1 MPKLYTDPVA
11 DVLNGSRTL
20 DEQTYEFTREVIKQ
34 EIPVRKI
41 WGSAKMTFLSING
54 CEIDLPASR
63 IKGAN
68 GWIQL
73 KPKSMEVLEY
83 LLHHPRSVC
92 TREEI
97 LNAVW
102 GQSIVSDDVLSQAI
116 RELRKAFDD
125 DFKSP
130 AVIETIPRSGY
141 RLLLE
146 PITRKTSFRSRYWLV
161 MFAIAIAV
169 FAVVSYTMRPDE
181 PEMQTVVVL
190 PFEQPQ
196 GELELVADGLVD
208 EITAQ
213 LARLQTLNVVART
226 SAFTFRG
233 SDLDIPAIAEKLDAD
248 MLIEGSVYRE
258 EGQYLIHVQLVNRD
272 GLHTWAETFTETSGG
287 LLHMFNRVAS
297 TVASRFGKAETAQ
310 DQVKSLPDHVYVT
323 YLQAENTLR
332 MGTPRWTEKLTSE
345 YESVLQDAPDFAD
358 AWAGLADVE
367 FRNGTSPID
376 NFEQPRSAKAWLER
390 SRRSADQALQL
401 NPDNKRALAITA
413 QLAVTDNLWLKA
425 DGFYRKALDKHPG
438 DAAAMTAY
446 AQFLYK
452 VGYVSQAL
460 EFSRRAF
467 RLDPLSPLCSR
478 LMAIG
483 LFARGDLESA
493 MEYTRLGGQLRGS
506 RDTNM
511 MTELLV
517 SQGQVQQAKQ
527 VAVEDGWSTF
537 GWRERWLPHLV
548 NTLEGNESAEIVLQL
563 MDEAD
568 KHGQLEPVTAV
579 KIYSILGA
587 TGKALDTLNEYGN
600 IQPFESLWFPYFD
613 GLRRDPGFIDTMKSF
628 GVADL
633 WEMRGPPDGCEKQDD
648 GFFCH

>member
-1 MPKLYTDPVA
+1 VPKLYTDPVA

-20 DEQTYEFTREVIKQ
+20 DEQTYKFTREIIKQ
-34 EIPVRKI
+34 EIPPRKI
-41 WGSAKMTFLSING
+41 WGSAKMTLLSIHG
-54 CEIDLPASR
+54 CEIDLAASR

-83 LLHHPRSVC
+83 LLNHPRSVC

-102 GQSIVSDDVLSQAI
+102 GRSIVSDDVLSQAI

-146 PITRKTSFRSRYWLV
+146 PITRKTSVRSRHWLV
-161 MFAIAIAV
+161 MFAIAIAI
-169 FAVVSYTMRPDE
+169 FALGSYVMRPHE

-233 SDLDIPAIAEKLDAD
+233 SELDIPAIAEKLDAD

-258 EGQYLIHVQLVNRD
+258 EGQYRIHVQLVNRD

-297 TVASRFGKAETAQ
+297 TVTSRFGKAETAQ

-332 MGTPRWTEKLTSE
+332 MGAPRWTEKLTSE

-376 NFEQPRSAKAWLER
+376 NFEQPRSAKA
-390 SRRSADQALQL
+390 
-401 NPDNKRALAITA
+401 
-413 QLAVTDNLWLKA
+413 
-425 DGFYRKALDKHPG
+425 FYRKALDKHPS

-446 AQFLYK
+446 AQFLFK
-452 VGYVSQAL
+452 IGYVSQAL
-460 EFSRRAF
+460 EFAERAF
-467 RLDPLSPLCSR
+467 RLDPLSPSSSR

-483 LFARGDLESA
+483 LFTRGDLESA
-493 MEYTRLGGQLRGS
+493 MEFTRLSGQLRGS
-506 RDTNM
+506 RDSVM
-511 MTELLV
+511 MGQLLL
-517 SQGQVQQAKQ
+517 SQGQVQQVMQ
-527 VAVEDGWSTF
+527 VAVEDGWSTL
-537 GWRERWLPHLV
+537 GWRKRWFPHFI
-548 NTLEGNESAEIVLQL
+548 NAFEGNESTEIVLQL

-568 KHGQLEPVTAV
+568 KHGQLEPVTAI
-579 KIYSILGA
+579 KMYSFLGA
-587 TGKALDTLNEYGN
+587 NGKALDTLNEYGK
-600 IQPFESLWFPYFD
+600 IQPFDSLWFPHFD
-613 GLRRDPGFIDTMKSF
+613 GLRREPGFIDTMKSF

-633 WEMRGPPDGCEKQDD
+633 WEKRGPPDGCEKQDD
-648 GFFCH
+648 SFFCH

>member
-1 MPKLYTDPVA
+1 
-11 DVLNGSRTL
+11 
-20 DEQTYEFTREVIKQ
+20 
-34 EIPVRKI
+34 
-41 WGSAKMTFLSING
+41 MTFLSIHG
-54 CEIDLPASR
+54 CEIDLAASR

-83 LLHHPRSVC
+83 LLNHPRSVC

-102 GQSIVSDDVLSQAI
+102 GRSIVSDDVLSQAI

-130 AVIETIPRSGY
+130 TVIETIPRSGY

-146 PITRKTSFRSRYWLV
+146 PITQKASNRAWHWLAV
-161 MFAIAIAV
+161 FAIAAITI
-169 FAVVSYTMRPDE
+169 FAVYLYTNQPQE
-181 PEMQTVVVL
+181 PEMQTIVVL

-196 GELELVADGLVD
+196 GDLELVADGLVD

-213 LARLQTLNVVART
+213 LVRLQTLNVVART
-226 SAFTFRG
+226 SAFTFRESG
-233 SDLDIPAIAEKLDAD
+233 LVFPAFAEYLDAD

-258 EGQYLIHVQLVNRD
+258 GEQYRIHIQLVD
-272 GLHTWAETFTETSGG
+272 HEGLHHWAETFTETNSG
-287 LLHMFNRVAS
+287 LLHMFNRVANRI
-297 TVASRFGKAETAQ
+297 ASRFGMAQ
-310 DQVKSLPDHVYVT
+310 MAHVQVKSLPDHVYVN
-323 YLQAENTLR
+323 YLQAENMLR
-332 MGTPRWTEKLTSE
+332 MGAPRWTEKLTSK
-345 YESVLQDAPDFAD
+345 YESVLQEAPDFAS

-367 FRNGTSPID
+367 YRNGVSPID
-376 NFEQPRSAKAWLER
+376 NFEKPESAKRWLER
-390 SRRSADQALQL
+390 SRRSADRALQL
-401 NPDNKRALAITA
+401 DPDNKRALAITA

-438 DAAAMTAY
+438 DAAAMRAY

-452 VGYVSQAL
+452 VGYVSRAL
-460 EFSRRAF
+460 EFAERAF
-467 RLDPLSPLCSR
+467 RLDPLSPSSSR
-478 LMAIG
+478 LVAIG

-493 MEYTRLGGQLRGS
+493 MEYTRLSGQLRGS

-511 MTELLV
+511 MAELLT
-517 SQGQVQQAKQ
+517 SQGRVQQANQ
-527 VAVEDGWSTF
+527 VSVEDGWSTL
-537 GWRERWLPHLV
+537 GWRERWMNHFV
-548 NTLEGNESAEIVLQL
+548 NALEGNESTEIALQL
-563 MDEAD
+563 LDEAD

-579 KIYSILGA
+579 KIYSFLGA

-600 IQPFESLWFPYFD
+600 IQPFESLWFPYFG

-633 WEMRGPPDGCEKQDD
+633 WEMRGPPDGCEERDNS
-648 GFFCH
+648 FFCRD

>member
-1 MPKLYTDPVA
+1 
-11 DVLNGSRTL
+11 
-20 DEQTYEFTREVIKQ
+20 
-34 EIPVRKI
+34 
-41 WGSAKMTFLSING
+41 MTFLSLHG
-54 CEIDLPASR
+54 CEIDLAASR

-73 KPKSMEVLEY
+73 KPKSMGVLEY
-83 LLHHPRSVC
+83 LLNHPRSVC

-102 GQSIVSDDVLSQAI
+102 GRSIVSDDVLSQAI

-130 AVIETIPRSGY
+130 VVIETIPRSGY

-146 PITRKTSFRSRYWLV
+146 PITRKTSVRSRPWLV
-161 MFAIAIAV
+161 MFAIAITI
-169 FAVVSYTMRPDE
+169 FAVGYYTMLPHE

-233 SDLDIPAIAEKLDAD
+233 SELDIPAIAKKLDVD

-258 EGQYLIHVQLVNRD
+258 EGQYRIHVQLVNRN
-272 GLHTWAETFTETSGG
+272 GLHNWAETFTGTSGG

-297 TVASRFGKAETAQ
+297 AIASRFGKVEKAQ
-310 DQVKSLPDHVYVT
+310 DQVKNLPDHVYVT

-332 MGTPRWTEKLTSE
+332 MGASRWTEKLTSE

-367 FRNGTSPID
+367 FRNGTSPIN
-376 NFEQPRSAKAWLER
+376 NFEQPGSAKGWLER
-390 SRRSADQALQL
+390 SRRSAERALQL
-401 NPDNKRALAITA
+401 DPDNKRALAVTA
-413 QLAVTDNLWLKA
+413 QLAVTDNLWLRA

-438 DAAAMTAY
+438 DAAAITAY

-452 VGYVSQAL
+452 VGYVTQAL
-460 EFSRRAF
+460 EFAERAF
-467 RLDPLSPLCSR
+467 KLDPLSPSSSR
-478 LMAIG
+478 LVAIG
-483 LFARGDLESA
+483 LLIRGDVDSA
-493 MEYTRLGGQLRGS
+493 MEYARLSGQLRGS
-506 RDTNM
+506 RDTVLM
-511 MTELLV
+511 IQLLV
-517 SQGQVQQAKQ
+517 AKGQLQQVKQ
-527 VAVEDGWSTF
+527 VMVEDGWSTL
-537 GWRERWLPHLV
+537 GWRERWLPHLL
-548 NTLEGNESAEIVLQL
+548 NALEGNESTEIVLQL

-568 KHGQLEPVTAV
+568 NHGQLEPVTAV
-579 KIYSILGA
+579 KIYSKLGA

-600 IQPFESLWFPYFD
+600 IQPFDSFWFSHFD
-613 GLRRDPGFIDTMKSF
+613 TLRRDPGFIDTMKSF
-628 GVADL
+628 GVTDL

-648 GFFCH
+648 SFLCH

>member
-1 MPKLYTDPVA
+1 
-11 DVLNGSRTL
+11 
-20 DEQTYEFTREVIKQ
+20 
-34 EIPVRKI
+34 
-41 WGSAKMTFLSING
+41 MTFLSIHG
-54 CEIDLPASR
+54 CEIDLAASR

-83 LLHHPRSVC
+83 LLQHPRDVC

-102 GQSIVSDDVLSQAI
+102 GRSIVSDDVLSQAI

-146 PITRKTSFRSRYWLV
+146 PITQKASNRAWHWLAV
-161 MFAIAIAV
+161 FAIAAIAI
-169 FAVVSYTMRPDE
+169 FAVYSYINWSQE
-181 PEMQTVVVL
+181 PEMQTIVVL

-196 GELELVADGLVD
+196 GDLELVADGLVD

-213 LARLQTLNVVART
+213 LVRLETLNVVART
-226 SAFTFRG
+226 SAFTFRESG
-233 SDLDIPAIAEKLDAD
+233 LDIPAFAEKLHAD

-258 EGQYLIHVQLVNRD
+258 GEQYRIHIQLVD
-272 GLHTWAETFTETSGG
+272 HEGLHHWAETFTESNSG
-287 LLHMFNRVAS
+287 LLHMFNRVANRI
-297 TVASRFGKAETAQ
+297 ASRFGMAQTAQ
-310 DQVKSLPDHVYVT
+310 VQVNSLPDHVYVN
-323 YLQAENTLR
+323 YLQAENMLR
-332 MGTPRWTEKLTSE
+332 MGAPRWTEKLTSK
-345 YESVLQDAPDFAD
+345 YESVLQEAPDFAS

-367 FRNGTSPID
+367 YRNGVSPID
-376 NFEQPRSAKAWLER
+376 NFEKPESAKRWLER
-390 SRRSADQALQL
+390 SRRSADRALQL
-401 NPDNKRALAITA
+401 DPDNKRALAITA

-425 DGFYRKALDKHPG
+425 DGLYRKALDKHPG

-460 EFSRRAF
+460 EFAERAF
-467 RLDPLSPLCSR
+467 RLDPLSASSSR

-493 MEYTRLGGQLRGS
+493 MEYTRLSGQLRGS

-511 MTELLV
+511 MTELLA
-517 SQGQVQQAKQ
+517 SQGRVQQAKQ
-527 VAVEDGWSTF
+527 VAVEDGWSTL
-537 GWRERWLPHLV
+537 GWRERWMPHFV
-548 NTLEGNESAEIVLQL
+548 NALEGNESTEIALQL
-563 MDEAD
+563 LDEAD

-579 KIYSILGA
+579 KIYSFLGA

-600 IQPFESLWFPYFD
+600 IQPFESLWFAYFD

-633 WEMRGPPDGCEKQDD
+633 WEMRGPPNGCEERDNS
-648 GFFCH
+648 FFCRD

>member
-1 MPKLYTDPVA
+1 M
-11 DVLNGSRTL
+11 TL
-20 DEQTYEFTREVIKQ
+20 
-34 EIPVRKI
+34 
-41 WGSAKMTFLSING
+41 LSIHG
-54 CEIDLPASR
+54 CEIDLAASR

-83 LLHHPRSVC
+83 LLNHPRSVC

-102 GQSIVSDDVLSQAI
+102 GRSIVSDDVLSQAI

-146 PITRKTSFRSRYWLV
+146 PITRKTSVRSRHWLV
-161 MFAIAIAV
+161 MFAIAIAI
-169 FAVVSYTMRPDE
+169 FALGSYVMRPHE

-213 LARLQTLNVVART
+213 LAR
-226 SAFTFRG
+226 
-233 SDLDIPAIAEKLDAD
+233 IAEKLDAD

-258 EGQYLIHVQLVNRD
+258 EGQYRIHVQLVNRD

-297 TVASRFGKAETAQ
+297 TVTSRFGKAETAQ

-332 MGTPRWTEKLTSE
+332 MGAPRWTEKLTSE

-390 SRRSADQALQL
+390 SRRSAERALQL
-401 NPDNKRALAITA
+401 DPDNKRALAVTA
-413 QLAVTDNLWLKA
+413 QLAC
-425 DGFYRKALDKHPG
+425 F
-438 DAAAMTAY
+438 
-446 AQFLYK
+446 
-452 VGYVSQAL
+452 QA
-460 EFSRRAF
+460 R
-467 RLDPLSPLCSR
+467 SPIS
-478 LMAIG
+478 
-483 LFARGDLESA
+483 
-493 MEYTRLGGQLRGS
+493 
-506 RDTNM
+506 
-511 MTELLV
+511 
-517 SQGQVQQAKQ
+517 
-527 VAVEDGWSTF
+527 
-537 GWRERWLPHLV
+537 
-548 NTLEGNESAEIVLQL
+548 
-563 MDEAD
+563 
-568 KHGQLEPVTAV
+568 
-579 KIYSILGA
+579 
-587 TGKALDTLNEYGN
+587 
-600 IQPFESLWFPYFD
+600 SL
-613 GLRRDPGFIDTMKSF
+613 
-628 GVADL
+628 
-633 WEMRGPPDGCEKQDD
+633 
-648 GFFCH
+648 

>member
-1 MPKLYTDPVA
+1 
-11 DVLNGSRTL
+11 
-20 DEQTYEFTREVIKQ
+20 
-34 EIPVRKI
+34 
-41 WGSAKMTFLSING
+41 MTFLSIHG
-54 CEIDLPASR
+54 CEIDLAASR

-83 LLHHPRSVC
+83 LLNHPRSVC

-102 GQSIVSDDVLSQAI
+102 GRSIVSDDVLSQAI

-130 AVIETIPRSGY
+130 TVIETIPRSGY

-146 PITRKTSFRSRYWLV
+146 PITRKTSVRNRHWLV
-161 MFAIAIAV
+161 MFAIAIAI
-169 FAVVSYTMRPDE
+169 FALGSYVMRPHE
-181 PEMQTVVVL
+181 PEIQTVVVL

-196 GELELVADGLVD
+196 GKLELVADGLVD

-233 SDLDIPAIAEKLDAD
+233 SELDIPAIAEKLDAD
-248 MLIEGSVYRE
+248 ILIEGSVYRE
-258 EGQYLIHVQLVNRD
+258 EGQYRIHVQLVNRD

-287 LLHMFNRVAS
+287 LLHMFNRVAN
-297 TVASRFGKAETAQ
+297 TVTSRFGKAETAQ
-310 DQVKSLPDHVYVT
+310 DQVENLPDHVYVT

-332 MGTPRWTEKLTSE
+332 MGASRWTEKLTSE
-345 YESVLQDAPDFAD
+345 YESVLQDAPDFTD

-367 FRNGTSPID
+367 FRNGTSPIN

-390 SRRSADQALQL
+390 SRRSAGRALQL
-401 NPDNKRALAITA
+401 DPDNKRALAVTA

-425 DGFYRKALDKHPG
+425 DKFYRKALDKHPG
-438 DAAAMTAY
+438 DASAMTAY

-452 VGYVSQAL
+452 VGYANQAL
-460 EFSRRAF
+460 EFAKRAF
-467 RLDPLSPLCSR
+467 RLDPLSPSSSR

-483 LFARGDLESA
+483 LFTRGDLESA
-493 MEYTRLGGQLRGS
+493 MEYIMLSGQLRGS
-506 RDTNM
+506 RDSVIKSQ
-511 MTELLV
+511 LLL
-517 SQGQVQQAKQ
+517 SQGHVQLVMQ
-527 VAVEDGWSTF
+527 VAVEEGWTTL
-537 GWRERWLPHLV
+537 GWRKRWFPHFI
-548 NTLEGNESAEIVLQL
+548 NAIEGNESTEIVLQL

-568 KHGQLEPVTAV
+568 KHGQLEPVTAI
-579 KIYSILGA
+579 KTYSFLGA
-587 TGKALDTLNEYGN
+587 NDKALDSLNKYGRL
-600 IQPFESLWFPYFD
+600 QPFDSLWFPHFD
-613 GLRRDPGFIDTMKSF
+613 GLRREPGFINTMKSF

-633 WEMRGPPDGCEKQDD
+633 WEVRGPPDGCEKWNNSLT
-648 GFFCH
+648 CN